1 VKTSK
6 NLVLI
11 KRPAPSRSPE
21 IVGKP
26 RNSVQSWNYVETC
39 TEQDGRFRKNQR
51 PAPKIGDLHRN
62 TRPALSRSSGS
73 VKIGDLHRPARQV
86 QTCSSR
92 FDKISENRRPARQVQ
107 TCSSRFSKTS
117 ENQRLAPTCTAGSA
131 EYWRFFY
138 V

>member
-1 VKTSK
+1 MKTSK

-92 FDKISENRRPARQVQ
+92 FDKISEN
-107 TCSSRFSKTS
+107 
-117 ENQRLAPTCTAGSA
+117 QRLAPQHPTCFSKSLKNDQKPRLA
-131 EYWRFFY
+131 EQVSKNFGINIIINP
-138 V
+138 